1 MDLLAIA
8 TAFLEPYTRNA
19 NTGNC
24 YEIFVGLNF
33 LRYMGLDSLTTLEPL
48 FAKIKTCNTPSKIDA
63 AIAASCPTGTG
74 LVVRGKKVVNLRNVT
89 QDDGDGGTGDIVLVF
104 ENASELS
111 VSVCAGKVKRDGSVD
126 KCLSNP
132 TCSRYGCTEE
142 DILKFKQIGTDAVPI
157 YKAEMT
163 KTYGEAEAAWA
174 RKPSQAAVKACSSVA
189 IMAADRFND
198 FDTSEKSTRMSDL
211 LYIGDVAKPADIL
224 CVVDDKF
231 KKYTLF
237 NIGPSKIAL
246 VNPTLKAEG
255 IWLKMMIDGKEV
267 GKTQVKFNNGVY
279 HKGKTSSI
287 CSSWNATC
295 HMDKVFTLTRLS

>member
-8 TAFLEPYTRNA
+8 TAFLEPYTSNA

-24 YEIFVGLNF
+24 YEIFTGLNF
-33 LRYMGLDSLTTLEPL
+33 LRRMGLDSLIPLEPL
-48 FAKIKTCNTPSKIDA
+48 FTKIKTCNTPSKIDA
-63 AIAASCPTGTG
+63 AIAACGPVGTG
-74 LVVRGKKVVNLRNVT
+74 LTVRGKKVVNLRNVT
-89 QDDGDGGTGDIVLVF
+89 QDDGDGGTGDIILVF
-104 ENASELS
+104 EDISELS
-111 VSVCAGKVKRDGSVD
+111 VSVCAGKVKRDLSVD

-132 TCSRYGCTEE
+132 SSSRYGCNGE
-142 DILKFKQIGTDAVPI
+142 DTAKFKRVEADTVPL

-163 KTYGEAEAAWA
+163 SKYGTTETTWA
-174 RKPSQAAVKACSSVA
+174 RKRSQAAVTACSSVA
-189 IMAADRFND
+189 TITASRFNG
-198 FDTSEKSTRMSDL
+198 FDSSERSKRMSDL

-237 NIGPSKIAL
+237 EIGLSKIAL
-246 VNPTLKAEG
+246 VNPILVAEG
-255 IWLKMMIDGKEV
+255 IWLKMMVDGKEV

-279 HKGKTSSI
+279 HNGKTSSI

-295 HMDKVFTLTRLS
+295 HMDKVFTLTLVK